1 MRREGTA
8 GFNAWEEEGGVWVH
22 TSSRNRAGATE
33 APAQT
38 SQMQRLKGD
47 PRQSQEEQKV
57 LKRDDVVGSCHPYF
71 GGEVLLF
78 LWGRVY

>member
-1 MRREGTA
+1 MRRKGTA

-47 PRQSQEEQKV
+47 PRQSPRGAKGSEE
-57 LKRDDVVGSCHPYF
+57 G
-71 GGEVLLF
+71 
-78 LWGRVY
+78 

>member
-47 PRQSQEEQKV
+47 PQQSPRGAKGSEE
-57 LKRDDVVGSCHPYF
+57 G
-71 GGEVLLF
+71 
-78 LWGRVY
+78 

>member
-1 MRREGTA
+1 MRRKGTA

-47 PRQSQEEQKV
+47 PQQSPRGAKGSEE
-57 LKRDDVVGSCHPYF
+57 G
-71 GGEVLLF
+71 
-78 LWGRVY
+78 

>member
-1 MRREGTA
+1 MRREGMA

-38 SQMQRLKGD
+38 SRMQRLKGD
-47 PRQSQEEQKV
+47 PRQSPKGAKGSEE
-57 LKRDDVVGSCHPYF
+57 G
-71 GGEVLLF
+71 
-78 LWGRVY
+78 

>member
-1 MRREGTA
+1 MRRKGTA

-38 SQMQRLKGD
+38 SRMQQLKGD
-47 PRQSQEEQKV
+47 PQQSPRGAKGSEE
-57 LKRDDVVGSCHPYF
+57 G
-71 GGEVLLF
+71 
-78 LWGRVY
+78 

>member
-1 MRREGTA
+1 MRRKGTA

-47 PRQSQEEQKV
+47 PRQSPKGAKGSEE
-57 LKRDDVVGSCHPYF
+57 G
-71 GGEVLLF
+71 
-78 LWGRVY
+78 